1 MVDEEVEIVLREIR
15 ERVLSAPPPEQTRS
29 AVSRP
34 VSGNRAGDSLIIGDE
49 GSETASEALARIGSY
64 LTTTGRAWDR
74 LPPVFSDRRAA
85 AARLEL
91 WLKSRFKSL
100 TRWFTWEQVNFN
112 AAVHHALRDT
122 TEALSDYQRALEI
135 LRAQIRAES
144 EARRVELDKLRAE
157 LEARRN
163 ELDKLRAE
171 LKARRNELENHQTE
185 INALRAAIEAQRIQR
200 EARLLEL
207 VAELR
212 ERDDRLQNEQRVCF
226 KQLSL
231 ETSEAAVLEDRAR
244 RKGDVLLEELTRRME
259 ELEKRMTSGK

>member
-15 ERVLSAPPPEQTRS
+15 ERVLSAPPPEQPTS
-29 AVSRP
+29 KVSLP
-34 VSGNRAGDSLIIGDE
+34 VTGNGAGDSLIIGNK
-49 GSETASEALARIGSY
+49 GNETASEALARIGSY

-74 LPPVFSDRRAA
+74 LPPVLSNRGGA

-91 WLKSRFKSL
+91 WIKARFKSL

-112 AAVHHALRDT
+112 AAIHHALRDT
-122 TEALSDYQRALEI
+122 IEALSDYQRALEI
-135 LRAQIRAES
+135 LRAESEARGVELEKHQRAELRAES
-144 EARRVELDKLRAE
+144 EARRIE
-157 LEARRN
+157 LE
-163 ELDKLRAE
+163 K
-171 LKARRNELENHQTE
+171 HQTE
-185 INALRAAIEAQRIQR
+185 TNAAIEVQRIQG

-212 ERDDRLQNEQRVCF
+212 ERDGRLQDEQRVCF

-244 RKGDVLLEELTRRME
+244 RKTEALLEELTRRIE
-259 ELEKRMTSGK
+259 QLEKRRVKSN